1 MIVSSS
7 PPERVEPPFA
17 GLPPR
22 CCAALAAQIGLE
34 ALRANDRYLH
44 AFVEEYSFCPFA
56 RGGREAGQTQRYVHY
71 ADAASPER
79 LVESLVELMLRIAAD
94 ETQVVAQV
102 ILPLIE
108 VEPEAWIHFC
118 DELTALGHAR
128 RGGPA
133 VLAFAALH
141 PRLAYSDQNAFAMVP
156 LFRRSPDPTI
166 QWVRLDGLEKI
177 YEGRDSEVRFVD
189 PAHILEFLRDAPPPR
204 PPLYDRIA
212 ETNRKMA
219 RRLGLPR
226 VEAML
231 AGYAADAQRAYQRVL
246 LEHACAAHASP
257 ASRASPEMPEM
268 PEMRTSPASP
278 EAKEP
283 R

>member
-17 GLPPR
+17 PLPPV
-22 CCAALAAQIGLE
+22 CPELAAQLEIE

-44 AFVEEYSFCPFA
+44 AFIEEYSFCPFA
-56 RGGREAGQTQRYVHY
+56 RGGREAGQTKRYVVH
-71 ADAASPER
+71 ADFAAPAQ
-79 LVESLVELMLRIAAD
+79 LVDRLVELMLRVAAD

-102 ILPLIE
+102 IFPLIE
-108 VEPEAWIHFC
+108 VEPEAWIRFC

-189 PAHILEFLRDAPPPR
+189 PANILTFLRDAPPPR

-219 RRLGLPR
+219 RRMGLPR

-231 AGYAADAQRAYQRVL
+231 AEYAEAAQRAYQRAL
-246 LEHACAAHASP
+246 LEHDCASH
-257 ASRASPEMPEM
+257 
-268 PEMRTSPASP
+268 
-278 EAKEP
+278 EP
-283 R
+283 RAPQERR

>member
-17 GLPPR
+17 ALPPI
-22 CCAALAAQIGLE
+22 CPQLAAQLEIE

-44 AFVEEYSFCPFA
+44 AFIEEYSFCPFA
-56 RGGREAGQTQRYVHY
+56 RGGREAGQTKRYVEY
-71 ADAASPER
+71 AAFTAPEQ
-79 LVESLVELMLRIAAD
+79 LVDRLVELMRRIAAD

-102 ILPLIE
+102 ILPLVE
-108 VEPEAWIHFC
+108 VEPEAWIRFC

-189 PAHILEFLRDAPPPR
+189 PANILAFLRDAPPPR

-219 RRLGLPR
+219 RRMGLPR

-231 AGYAADAQRAYQRVL
+231 AEYATDAQRAYQRVI
-246 LEHACAAHASP
+246 LEHDCATHAAH
-257 ASRASPEMPEM
+257 
-268 PEMRTSPASP
+268 
-278 EAKEP
+278 EAKEI

>member
-1 MIVSSS
+1 MITSST
-7 PPERVEPPFA
+7 PAERVEPPFA
-17 GLPPR
+17 PLAPL
-22 CCAALAAQIGLE
+22 CCPALATQLEVE

-44 AFVEEYSFCPFA
+44 AFIEEYSFCPFA
-56 RGGREAGQTQRYVHY
+56 RGGREAGQTKRYVHY
-71 ADAASPER
+71 ADAASPEE
-79 LVESLVELMLRIAAD
+79 LVDGLVELMLRIAAD
-94 ETQVVAQV
+94 ATQVVAQV

-108 VEPEAWIHFC
+108 VEPEPWIRFC

-128 RGGPA
+128 LRDAGSGPA

-156 LFRRSPDPTI
+156 LFRRAPDPTI

-189 PAHILEFLRDAPPPR
+189 PANVLEFLRDAPPPR

-219 RRLGLPR
+219 RRMGLPR

-231 AGYAADAQRAYQRVL
+231 AEYHADAQRAYQRVL
-246 LEHACAAHASP
+246 LEHECAASGAHEAP
-257 ASRASPEMPEM
+257 AGEETAR
-268 PEMRTSPASP
+268 
-278 EAKEP
+278 
-283 R
+283 